1 MIRSSRGG
9 KSLFLSKFIYLI
21 LFATLSLIM
30 VFSSGCKVLTLNI
43 KCTPEKLNKTRTLG
57 ISHSFIHPDKNL
69 TGIMKTN
76 IKIKGLISEGPG
88 IGPGDSGPSHLFN
101 NINNRID
108 KYSKNLKGNNS
119 NGESEEPDTAQG
131 KESYQETNS
140 SSGDIEAGGTG
151 KQEYTM
157 EIAASID
164 LREALTAVINSA
176 RNDAGSI
183 SLLLDSSLCLVAQQ
197 RSDDMAARN
206 YFSHTTPE
214 GKNIYNFL
222 AENGIAYS
230 AAGENIQYCSPPSMA
245 SAELFFNTWMNS
257 DIHRAN
263 ILNSGF
269 SRIGIGTSSNNNNFY
284 IVLVFTG

>member
-1 MIRSSRGG
+1 VFKDYRDG
-9 KSLFLSKFIYLI
+9 KRILFSKYIYLI

-43 KCTPEKLNKTRTLG
+43 KCPSEKLNKTRALG
-57 ISHSFIHPDKNL
+57 LAHPFSHTGKNL
-69 TGIMKTN
+69 TGIIPENLTV
-76 IKIKGLISEGPG
+76 KGFMSQGE
-88 IGPGDSGPSHLFN
+88 DSNPYGNGPSHLFN

-108 KYSKNLKGNNS
+108 KYSKNLSENNS
-119 NGESEEPDTAQG
+119 NGESEKPDTAQG
-131 KESYQETNS
+131 KESFQETNS
-140 SSGDIEAGGTG
+140 DTGATEAGGTD
-151 KQEYTM
+151 KQEDTT
-157 EIAASID
+157 EIAASTD
-164 LREALTAVINSA
+164 MKEALTAVINSA

-183 SLLLDSSLCLVAQQ
+183 SLLLDSSLCLVAQH
-197 RSDDMAARN
+197 RSDDMAARD

-230 AAGENIQYCSPPSMA
+230 TAGENIQYCSPPSMA
-245 SAELFFNTWMNS
+245 SAELFFNTWMDS

-263 ILNSGF
+263 ILNGGF